1 LELALARQPR
11 GSLLSLRSGLG
22 QALNR
27 LGTVTGRRSKH
38 GRIVAWKAF
47 QGLEAS
53 IQAIV
58 SCQQQQK
65 QVVQSHTTSSGRT
78 TNLETQPRPNSDK
91 PRGADYARRVKEVKS
106 KLWGVIHLSKFG
118 ITRGKWEYHLL
129 KVKEKLETYF
139 EHITQSEQG
148 AVATGDSVQYS
159 SVNRLSASSSSSQN
173 VIYKVTPTT
182 GNNFRS
188 TQPITV
194 KRELKP
200 GDKVKVYWVDGMDD
214 GTSDNEGGIGKAEE
228 EEEVQVDVQCDPSTG
243 QLFDATLLVRD
254 GIESWELIYSRCG
267 NRYNTDSYC

>member
-1 LELALARQPR
+1 
-11 GSLLSLRSGLG
+11 
-22 QALNR
+22 
-27 LGTVTGRRSKH
+27 VTGRRSKH

-47 QGLEAS
+47 EGLEAS

-78 TNLETQPRPNSDK
+78 ANLETQPRPNSDK
-91 PRGADYARRVKEVKS
+91 PRGADYARKVKEVKS

-139 EHITQSEQG
+139 EHITQSEQD
-148 AVATGDSVQYS
+148 AVATGASVQYS
-159 SVNRLSASSSSSQN
+159 FVNRLSAPSSSSQN

-182 GNNFRS
+182 GNSFRC
-188 TQPITV
+188 TRPITV

-200 GDKVKVYWVDGMDD
+200 GDKVKVYWVDGMEDD
-214 GTSDNEGGIGKAEE
+214 PSDNEGGNGKGGGGEE
-228 EEEVQVDVQCDPSTG
+228 EEEVQCDVQCDPNTG

-267 NRYNTDSYC
+267 NICNTAQSLFVFVFWL